1 MKWFKDG
8 IEIRKGKKYDI
19 ISKGAE
25 RILVISKCLFDDEAE
40 YACEA
45 KTARTSG
52 LLTVIG
58 KCIIFIISS
67 VKKKKC
73 CFDVRSYLVFQILFC
88 RGRSC
93 FHKTSS

>member
-25 RILVISKCLFDDEAE
+25 HILVVSKCVFDDEAE

-58 KCIIFIISS
+58 KHSGLES
-67 VKKKKC
+67 N
-73 CFDVRSYLVFQILFC
+73 L
-88 RGRSC
+88 
-93 FHKTSS
+93 